1 MSGQFEEDPGRV
13 QIWGILSAPGPK
25 VRDKDGEYFRK
36 VQKET
41 RRSAH
46 SKSVVGTKQ
55 HNTGAS
61 EVFHHERRKMW
72 FSARG
77 LWKRTFKSVLC
88 SQIDQS
94 IRRKLSRIPC
104 REMVCTTHSN
114 ASLSFVAGGE
124 EGAEV

>member
-72 FSARG
+72 FSAFG
-77 LWKRTFKSVLC
+77 ASGNVPSNQFSAVKLT
-88 SQIDQS
+88 SQ
-94 IRRKLSRIPC
+94 
-104 REMVCTTHSN
+104 
-114 ASLSFVAGGE
+114 FVAS
-124 EGAEV
+124 